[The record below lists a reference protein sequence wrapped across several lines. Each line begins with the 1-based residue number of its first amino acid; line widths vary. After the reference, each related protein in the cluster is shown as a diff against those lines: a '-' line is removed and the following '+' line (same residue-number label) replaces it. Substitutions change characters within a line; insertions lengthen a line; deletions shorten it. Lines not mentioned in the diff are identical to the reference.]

1 MERTNDRPGEAFAI
15 TCHNF
20 SDIRRRPLVIGK
32 LDQVRL
38 PFVVTMPQLAVGALT
53 FGLLFLTRPAW
64 GAVMSDRL
72 HIVMFVVVPIVVAQQ
87 VSRTSIEGR
96 TVSKAAVG
104 FLRLWLAPRHGEIN
118 GRRRSAAE
126 SGPLSLRPLLPPDP
140 DPEPMADPDR
150 DPEPMAEASIGRH
163 RTDRR
168 LAERPPTGRIRR
180 RRSTG
185 SDGTATSRRT
195 RARRARRE
203 AARRE
208 ATRREAAGVDGRRRA
223 RRAETRGLR

>member
-1 MERTNDRPGEAFAI
+1 MERTSDRPGEAFTI

-53 FGLLFLTRPAW
+53 FGLLFLTRPFW

-72 HIVMFVVVPIVVAQQ
+72 HIVLFVVLPIVVAQQ

-118 GRRRSAAE
+118 GQRRSPAA
-126 SGPLSLRPLLPPDP
+126 SGPLSLQPLLPPEPDP
-140 DPEPMADPDR
+140 DPLPR
-150 DPEPMAEASIGRH
+150 AEAPLGPNDQNRVAFDEDGLDADRPTPRGRRH
-163 RTDRR
+163 
-168 LAERPPTGRIRR
+168 
-180 RRSTG
+180 STR
-185 SDGTATSRRT
+185 GTTISTSRRT
-195 RARRARRE
+195 RARLARRE

-208 ATRREAAGVDGRRRA
+208 VTGNEGRRRA
-223 RRAETRGLR
+223 RRADTKGPR